1 MLYWEVAK
9 AMFKPKRP
17 KICILPS
24 IPEKPPIIDAEA
36 TRNEEPPAAT
46 DVTKEA
52 SKTIPALNLTEMVEQ
67 RTRENSQ
74 LRRELAYQH
83 RKQGASIYFLEEV
96 RIAVDSLQEAVIR
109 FQDLRKEIE
118 NEFV

>member
-1 MLYWEVAK
+1 VK

-17 KICILPS
+17 KIRILPS
-24 IPEKPPIIDAEA
+24 IHERPPTIGAEA
-36 TRNEEPPAAT
+36 TRNEGSPAAT
-46 DVTKEA
+46 DEIKEGLQA
-52 SKTIPALNLTEMVEQ
+52 SKTMPTLSLTEMVEQ
-67 RTRENSQ
+67 RTRENRQ

-109 FQDLRKEIE
+109 FQKLHKEIE
-118 NEFV
+118 NEFA